1 MTYGNVWVEGNFDN
15 HMSVTRTP
23 RGLTVSVTDD
33 HVVATYLLDR
43 SAAARLSE
51 AIAREVGRWGE

>member
-1 MTYGNVWVEGNFDN
+1 MTYGNVWAEGSFDS

-23 RGLTVSVTDD
+23 RGLSVAVTDD
-33 HVVATYLLDR
+33 HVVATYLLDK
-43 SAAARLSE
+43 AAATRLSE